1 MKELSETQQLLGG
14 YEALDVILDLLK
26 DKHPEAYSFLLWF
39 SINGFSDELK
49 RKIKG
54 VKDEKLQA
62 V

>member
-1 MKELSETQQLLGG
+1 MKELSEIQQLLGG
-14 YEALDVILDLLK
+14 YEALNVILDLLRE
-26 DKHPEAYSFLLWF
+26 DHPQAYSYLLRF
-39 SINGFSDELK
+39 AANGFSDEMK